1 MSESGDSQHQPSRSD
16 GLTSRGTQPHPA
28 QPGWRRAIELSGG
41 VGAPARARS
50 WVLACLGGEPI
61 GLDEDDVALIV
72 SELVTN
78 SVVHAGVDT
87 SQLLGLTVASRTS
100 GWRITVS
107 DPGCDSEPRVRAPD
121 AQSVGGVGLRLID
134 QLCTGW
140 GTSRDP
146 GGARHVW
153 CDVPPAR
160 SAPI

>member
-1 MSESGDSQHQPSRSD
+1 MSARGERPPRPSRPD
-16 GLTSRGTQPHPA
+16 GATGRRRAPV
-28 QPGWRRAIELSGG
+28 GWRRATQLPGG

-61 GLDEDDVALIV
+61 GMSGSDVALIV

-78 SVVHAGVDT
+78 SVVHARVDA
-87 SQLLGLTVASRTS
+87 SRRLRVTVASRTS

-107 DPGCDSEPRVRAPD
+107 DPGCESEPRVGASAARVA
-121 AQSVGGVGLRLID
+121 GGKGLRLVEV
-134 QLCTGW
+134 LCAGW

-153 CDVPPAR
+153 CDVPPAGPAC
-160 SAPI
+160 S